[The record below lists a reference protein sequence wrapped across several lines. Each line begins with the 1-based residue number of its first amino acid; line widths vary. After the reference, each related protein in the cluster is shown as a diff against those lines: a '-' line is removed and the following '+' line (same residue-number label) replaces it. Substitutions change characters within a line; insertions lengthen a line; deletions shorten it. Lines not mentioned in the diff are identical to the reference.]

1 MFLEAAGCWGQDERR
16 HQEQVAVALT
26 DFLNGSFLL
35 PTSARGRA
43 AQPLREVGFQ
53 QVQGS
58 SGAWKGTRR
67 KLLAVQSKGTLVGK
81 GLVEVYTEESWV
93 WG

>member
-1 MFLEAAGCWGQDERR
+1 MEVFYFQLPLGAE
-16 HQEQVAVALT
+16 
-26 DFLNGSFLL
+26 LL
-35 PTSARGRA
+35 SHS
-43 AQPLREVGFQ
+43 REVGFQ

-58 SGAWKGTRR
+58 SGAWEGISR
-67 KLLAVQSKGTLVGK
+67 KLLALQWKGTLVGK